1 MTTYRGSS
9 KRSTVGRKKG
19 GSEYLFSPYLTEG
32 RKSRVGEGKRNRL
45 LKEFKINSSLF
56 DPSEQGEIPLCEAD
70 FFGIGGVLESA

>member
-1 MTTYRGSS
+1 M
-9 KRSTVGRKKG
+9 
-19 GSEYLFSPYLTEG
+19 
-32 RKSRVGEGKRNRL
+32 GEGKRNRL